1 MFKKLF
7 NNRVNK
13 KLVEVFLNDLRATTT
28 IREDKQ
34 VELPFLHSERNTEY
48 VRRYIDNVSAYQQ
61 LFEAHCKRI
70 YTPTNAEI
78 KLLWE
83 LYVDF
88 LYKNI

>member
-7 NNRVNK
+7 NKRVDK
-13 KLVEVFLNDLRATTT
+13 TLVKVFLNDLRATTT

-34 VELPFLHSERNTEY
+34 VELPFLNSERNTEY
-48 VRRYIDNVSAYQQ
+48 VRRYIDNVSAYQR
-61 LFEAHCKRI
+61 LFEAHCNRL
-70 YTPTNAEI
+70 YAPTKAEV

-83 LYVDF
+83 QYVDF

>member
-7 NNRVNK
+7 NNK
-13 KLVEVFLNDLRATTT
+13 IDKQLVEVFLSDLRATTT

-48 VRRYIDNVSAYQQ
+48 VRRYIDNVSAYQR

-70 YTPTNAEI
+70 YAPTKAEI